1 LLSWYSVLKRTLLV
15 QCHSVSSAKPGALS
29 TAAPIRITL
38 FAALIFLS
46 NAAPAAVLPKDAEML
61 KSVLTPVGAERA
73 GNADGSIPAWTGREA
88 LPGADEKPI
97 LVITAE
103 TWRRY
108 ESRLPEGQKALFAKY
123 PDYRMEIYPTHRTAA
138 LPEQVYRDIFANATR
153 AHAGKDGIAAGIEGA
168 AGGVPFPIPQNGTEA
183 VWNHLLAFWGPARE
197 DRVRNYFM
205 AADGTLTLTN
215 QYREIVD
222 FPYYAPGA
230 TPGSIGDFYYKR
242 REISDGPPSLAGR
255 GYLLWQPLDQ
265 AHAAV
270 QAWQYLP
277 REHRVRKSP
286 LLSHDTP
293 TPDGAGIES
302 FDDYYVFSG
311 SPDRYAF
318 TLVGKTEMYVPYNNN
333 RFYQRPVSALAGPKH
348 LVPDALRY
356 ELHRVWVVD
365 GVLASGQHHLVPH
378 RRLYLDED
386 SWFAVY
392 ADGWDAEGRLWK
404 FSHGTMPLMPD
415 LPAVVLGSQVTYDLQ
430 AGGYFVGFTFNEEPA
445 GFKPTAPHDASVF
458 TPEALA
464 SQAATN

>member
-1 LLSWYSVLKRTLLV
+1 MAFIACLSN
-15 QCHSVSSAKPGALS
+15 
-29 TAAPIRITL
+29 TAA
-38 FAALIFLS
+38 
-46 NAAPAAVLPKDAEML
+46 AAVLPKDAEAL
-61 KSVLTPVGAERA
+61 KSALTPTGAERA
-73 GNADGSIPAWTGREA
+73 GNEDGSIPAWTGA
-88 LPGADEKPI
+88 VTPPPADEKPI

-103 TWRRY
+103 NWRHY
-108 ESRLPEGQKALFAKY
+108 EQRLPEGQKALFAKY

-138 LPEQVYRDIFANATR
+138 LPEAVYRNIFANATR
-153 AHAGKDGIAAGIEGA
+153 AKAAKDGIAEGIEGA

-197 DRVRNYFM
+197 DRVRNYIV
-205 AADGTLTLTN
+205 AADGALTLTN

-222 FPYYAPGA
+222 FPYYAPGV
-230 TPGSIGDFYYKR
+230 TPDSVGDYYYKR
-242 REISDGPPSLAGR
+242 REISDGPPALAGR
-255 GYLLWQPLDQ
+255 GYLLWQPLD
-265 AHAAV
+265 ASRTPV

-311 SPDRYAF
+311 TPDRYAF

-333 RFYQRPVSALAGPKH
+333 RFYQRPVSGLAGPRH
-348 LVPDALRY
+348 MAGDALRY

-365 GVLASGQHHLVPH
+365 GVLAAGQHHLVSH

-392 ADGWDAEGRLWK
+392 SDGWDADGRLWK
-404 FSHGTMPLMPD
+404 FSHGTMPLMAD

-430 AGGYFVGFTFNEEPA
+430 AGGYFIGFTFNEEPA

-464 SQAATN
+464 SQAAITN